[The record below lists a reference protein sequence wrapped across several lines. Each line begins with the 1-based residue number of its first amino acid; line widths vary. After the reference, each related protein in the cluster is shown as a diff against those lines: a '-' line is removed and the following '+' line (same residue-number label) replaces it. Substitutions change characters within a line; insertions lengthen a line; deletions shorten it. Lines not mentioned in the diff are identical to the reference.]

1 VNDGD
6 WRRLHPL
13 SPVVRGGRAT
23 IAIAILLLPTV
34 FGGRRDPIEVLVQLA
49 IVGLLVVLGFVSWL
63 VTRWR
68 IDDDDVLIETGL
80 IRRRSLRFPL
90 AQLQSVDIVRP
101 GLARLVGVA
110 ELRLRM
116 GGATG
121 DTGRLAYLGEREVEP
136 LRLRLLALA
145 GGAAASAAG
154 TPAAAPPEERPL
166 TTVPTARLAAS
177 ILISD
182 VGMVAEL
189 VAIALIAIAAVSPA
203 AAEGL
208 LSVGLVWV
216 VGVGTLVW
224 RRFNQ
229 EYRLTVADS
238 KDGLRVHSG
247 LIALTA
253 ETIRPGR
260 VQAVRMVEPLLWRRL
275 GWCRLEVDVAGR
287 QRSKGEGQAQRGR
300 LRTVLPVGSRSSVEE
315 LLDRLVPE
323 RPALDSPPPQ
333 RARWKSPLRYRML
346 RVGRSPTCVATMSGR
361 LRRVTCWVPLEKAQ
375 SFREV
380 QGPLQRRLRLAT
392 VHVDTAGRGVRATLR
407 DRDVAEANAAVRELP
422 ELARVARRRSAG
434 RATARRPVG
443 AAAAPGRGGG
453 TPAPT
458 GR

>member
-1 VNDGD
+1 MNEGE

-13 SPVVRGGRAT
+13 SPIVRGGRGT
-23 IAIAILLLPTV
+23 VAIAIVLLPAL
-34 FGGRRDPIEVLVQLA
+34 FGGRTHPDHAIVELA
-49 IVGLLVVLGFVSWL
+49 VVGLLIVLGFITWL

-68 IDDDDVLIETGL
+68 IDEDDILIETGL

-90 AQLQSVDIVRP
+90 SQLQSVDIVRP

-145 GGAAASAAG
+145 GGAATATG
-154 TPAAAPPEERPL
+154 TAQPQAPPAEQLL
-166 TTVPTARLAAS
+166 TTVPTRRLIAS

-182 VGMVAEL
+182 VGIFAEL
-189 VAIALIAIAAVSPA
+189 VAVALIVTAAVSPT

-208 LSVGLVWV
+208 VSGGLIWILAI
-216 VGVGTLVW
+216 GTLVW

-238 KDGLRVHSG
+238 DDGLRVHSG
-247 LIALTA
+247 LIALSA

-260 VQAVRMVEPLLWRRL
+260 VQAVRMVEPLLWRPL

-300 LRTVLPVGSRSSVEE
+300 LRTVLPVGSRAVVEE
-315 LLDRLVPE
+315 LLDRLVPD
-323 RPALDSPPPQ
+323 RPAIDARPPR

-346 RVGRSPTCVATMSGR
+346 RVGRTPTCVGTTSGR

-375 SFREV
+375 SFRQV

-407 DRDVAEANAAVRELP
+407 DRDAAEAAAAIAELA
-422 ELARVARRRSAG
+422 ELARSARRRTGARAG
-434 RATARRPVG
+434 LARVTAPL
-443 AAAAPGRGGG
+443 AADG
-453 TPAPT
+453 
-458 GR
+458 

>member
-1 VNDGD
+1 VNEGE

-13 SPVVRGGRAT
+13 SPIVRGGRGT
-23 IAIAILLLPTV
+23 VAIAIVLLPAL
-34 FGGRRDPIEVLVQLA
+34 FGGRTHPDHAIVELA
-49 IVGLLVVLGFVSWL
+49 VVGLLIVLGFITWL

-68 IDDDDVLIETGL
+68 IDEDDILIETGL

-90 AQLQSVDIVRP
+90 SQLQSVDIVRP

-145 GGAAASAAG
+145 GGATTAAG
-154 TPAAAPPEERPL
+154 AAPPPPPQGPPAEQL
-166 TTVPTARLAAS
+166 VTTVPTGRLIAS

-182 VGMVAEL
+182 VGIFAEL
-189 VAIALIAIAAVSPA
+189 VAVALIATAAVSPT

-208 LSVGLVWV
+208 VSGGLIWIL
-216 VGVGTLVW
+216 GIGTLVW

-238 KDGLRVHSG
+238 DDGLLVHSG
-247 LIALTA
+247 LIALSA

-260 VQAVRMVEPLLWRRL
+260 VQAVRMVEPLLWRQL

-300 LRTVLPVGSRSSVEE
+300 LRTVLPVGSRAVVEE
-315 LLDRLVPE
+315 LLDRLVPD
-323 RPALDSPPPQ
+323 RPPIDSRPPR

-346 RVGRSPTCVATMSGR
+346 AVGQTLTCVGTTSGR

-407 DRDVAEANAAVRELP
+407 DRDAAEAAAVIAELP
-422 ELARVARRRSAG
+422 KLARSARRRSGSRTGFA
-434 RATARRPVG
+434 RVTAPL
-443 AAAAPGRGGG
+443 AADG
-453 TPAPT
+453 
-458 GR
+458 